1 MLLFVNI
8 NVSLKNLVTKVRVV
22 TNFFFL
28 NFIVTPSN
36 TGLLCFYNAN
46 GLHFLLKIL
55 ASYLISEL
63 RWHTH
68 KIRIPSLGK
77 GHI

>member
-8 NVSLKNLVTKVRVV
+8 NVSLKKVVTKVRVV
-22 TNFFFL
+22 TIFFL

-46 GLHFLLKIL
+46 GLAF
-55 ASYLISEL
+55 S
-63 RWHTH
+63 T
-68 KIRIPSLGK
+68 
-77 GHI
+77 

>member
-8 NVSLKNLVTKVRVV
+8 NVSLKKSSNKSKGC
-22 TNFFFL
+22 NYFFFL

-46 GLHFLLKIL
+46 GLAF
-55 ASYLISEL
+55 S
-63 RWHTH
+63 T
-68 KIRIPSLGK
+68 
-77 GHI
+77 

>member
-8 NVSLKNLVTKVRVV
+8 NVSLKELVTKVRAE
-22 TNFFFL
+22 TIFFL

-36 TGLLCFYNAN
+36 TDYYVFMMLM
-46 GLHFLLKIL
+46 GLHFVLKIL

-68 KIRIPSLGK
+68 KIRSPSLGK

>member
-8 NVSLKNLVTKVRVV
+8 NVSLKKLVTKVRVV

-46 GLHFLLKIL
+46 GLAF
-55 ASYLISEL
+55 S
-63 RWHTH
+63 T
-68 KIRIPSLGK
+68 
-77 GHI
+77 